1 MTDKSIISDVIDYK
15 NKNFIRFHMPGHAG
29 KGIGAFFDSVL
40 PYDVTELECTGN
52 LYCPEAGSGMGAS
65 FETAQKLYGTSVTIF
80 SVSGATLALQ
90 TAITA
95 AVRRS
100 DSRRI
105 ICDRNCHRSVVNAF
119 ALTGIEPIWFFSE
132 NNDRIRMLCD
142 NFKPAAVVVTSPDYY
157 GKMTD
162 IGALRAAIPLSIPLI
177 TDNSHGSHLAF
188 YHGGL
193 LHPYSS
199 GSNLVVDSLHK
210 TLPSMTGTAL
220 LHSDKTFTA
229 DELLSSM
236 KLFASSSP
244 SYLLMSSVCACVDYA
259 SKNIHKFDDLYKNV
273 AEAKKALKNMNYQIA
288 EFVLEDPFRLCIR
301 DANAVKLYK
310 HLADNGLMCEFAD
323 KDNVVLIPS
332 LLSSDDDFMFLL
344 KACACFNPSPPVYES
359 HKKHI
364 PARAMMPREAVF
376 LSSERI
382 HRLKCLNRIASCP
395 ITPFPPGI
403 PIIMPGEIID
413 TVIADILKNHKIDYI
428 DVIK

>member
-1 MTDKSIISDVIDYK
+1 
-15 NKNFIRFHMPGHAG
+15 MPGHAG

-52 LYCPEAGSGMGAS
+52 LYCPETGSGISAS
-65 FETAQKLYGTSVTIF
+65 LETAQKLYGTSVTLF

-100 DSRRI
+100 DSRKI

-119 ALTGIEPIWFFSE
+119 ALTGIEPVWFFNE
-132 NNDRIRMLCD
+132 KNDRIRLLCE
-142 NFKPAAVVVTSPDYY
+142 NIKPAAVVVTSPDYY

-162 IGALRAAIPLSIPLI
+162 IGELRAAIPESIPLI

-188 YHGGL
+188 HNGGL
-193 LHPYSS
+193 LHPYNA

-220 LHSDKTFTA
+220 LHSDKTFAA
-229 DELLSSM
+229 DELLSAM

-244 SYLLMSSVCACVDYA
+244 SYLLMSSVCACIDYA

-273 AEAKKALKNMNYQIA
+273 ADAKKALKNMNYRIA
-288 EFVLEDPFRLCIR
+288 EFDLEDPFRLCIR
-301 DANAVKLYK
+301 DSNAVKLYEY
-310 HLADNGLMCEFAD
+310 LADNGLMCEFAD
-323 KDNVVLIPS
+323 SDHVVLIPS
-332 LLSSDDDFMFLL
+332 ILSSDDDFMFLL
-344 KACACFNPSPPVYES
+344 KLCACFNPSAPAFEPQ
-359 HKKHI
+359 KKHI
-364 PARAMMPREAVF
+364 PARAMMPRDAVF

-382 HRLKCLNRIASCP
+382 HHSKCLNRIASCP
-395 ITPFPPGI
+395 ISPFPPGI
-403 PIIMPGEIID
+403 PIIMPGEMID
-413 TVIADILKNHKIDYI
+413 TIIMDILKNHKIDYI
-428 DVIK
+428 DVIKEKGEL